1 MMKGATWESET
12 TMKDGE
18 KVAAQTHE
26 TAKPKI
32 YARRKKRER
41 KNMATLPL
49 TEVVAAMSKT
59 EKKVNIS
66 SHCDITH

>member
-1 MMKGATWESET
+1 
-12 TMKDGE
+12 
-18 KVAAQTHE
+18 
-26 TAKPKI
+26 
-32 YARRKKRER
+32 
-41 KNMATLPL
+41 MATLPL

>member
-1 MMKGATWESET
+1 MRIRNHNERW
-12 TMKDGE
+12 GE
-18 KVAAQTHE
+18 GSGTN
-26 TAKPKI
+26 TRNAKPKI
-32 YARRKKRER
+32 NARRKKRER